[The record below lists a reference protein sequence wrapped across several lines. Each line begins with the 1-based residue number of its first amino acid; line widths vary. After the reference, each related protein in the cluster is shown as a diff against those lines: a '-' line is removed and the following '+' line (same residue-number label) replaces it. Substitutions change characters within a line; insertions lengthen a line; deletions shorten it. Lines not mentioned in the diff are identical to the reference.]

1 MEIEPDRLK
10 QLFREYLDNTI
21 SREDHVLLWKLL
33 QEQHNLPLDA
43 ELIALWQ
50 QSTRESALVSN
61 EEWDQQISVLIKK
74 TDQQDETPL
83 HQISSKPKI
92 PRFFSYAAAAAVL
105 FLILLGF
112 YRFAGAPEKKVE
124 QAGNAKVQQPVDIPA
139 GKDYAVLT
147 LADGSTIVLD
157 TAVSGALAQQGGTK
171 LINQDGQLTYALQGP
186 ATEVFYNTVSTPRG
200 GQYHLVLPDGSK
212 VWLNSASSLR
222 FPTAF
227 AGDER
232 RVELTGEGYF
242 EVAHD
247 VSKPFRVQK
256 GNNTVEVLGTHFN
269 INAYE
274 DESSMR
280 VTLLEGKVKVQSG
293 KQSLLIT
300 PGTQALIPVSGD
312 IMLNPDVNLS
322 EVMAWKD
329 GFFKFNNTD
338 IQTMLRQAARW
349 YDIEISY
356 PEGVPAD
363 KFTGSLPRKVSL
375 LEFLKILEYSDVKAG
390 LTGRTV
396 IVKR

>member
-10 QLFREYLDNTI
+10 ELFREYLNNTI
-21 SREDHVLLWKLL
+21 SRENHVLLWKLL
-33 QEQHNLPLDA
+33 QEQHTLPLDD
-43 ELIALWQ
+43 ELMALWQ
-50 QSTRESALVSN
+50 QSTRESSMVPN
-61 EEWDQQISVLIKK
+61 EEWDQQIRTLIKK
-74 TDQQDETPL
+74 AEEEDGRSPHPL
-83 HQISSKPKI
+83 SSGRKIS
-92 PRFFSYAAAAAVL
+92 RFFSYAAAAVVL
-105 FLILLGF
+105 FLITLGF
-112 YRFAGAPEKKVE
+112 YRFAAAPEKKE
-124 QAGNAKVQQPVDIPA
+124 IRTGNTKLQQPVDIPA

-147 LADGSTIVLD
+147 LADGRTIVLD
-157 TAVSGALAQQGGTK
+157 TAVSGALANQGGTQ
-171 LINQDGQLTYALQGP
+171 LINRGGQLTYAQQGP

-256 GNNTVEVLGTHFN
+256 GSNTVEVLGTHFN

-280 VTLLEGKVKVQSG
+280 VTLLEGKVKVRTG
-293 KQSLLIT
+293 RQSLLIT
-300 PGTQALIPVSGD
+300 PGTQAVIPASGD
-312 IMLNPDVNLS
+312 MLLNPDVNIS

-329 GFFKFNNTD
+329 GFFNFNRTD

-349 YDIEISY
+349 YDVEISY

-390 LTGRTV
+390 LTGRTL
-396 IVKR
+396 IIKR

>member
-33 QEQHNLPLDA
+33 QEHHTLPLDA

-61 EEWDQQISVLIKK
+61 DEWDQQISTLIKNAEQE
-74 TDQQDETPL
+74 DGTPL
-83 HQISSKPKI
+83 HQISTGRKI
-92 PRFFSYAAAAAVL
+92 PRFFSYAAAAVVL
-105 FLILLGF
+105 FLITLGF
-112 YRFAGAPEKKVE
+112 YRFAGAPEKKQE
-124 QAGNAKVQQPVDIPA
+124 QADNAKVQQPVDIPA

-147 LADGSTIVLD
+147 LADGRTIVLD
-157 TAVSGALAQQGGTK
+157 TAVSGALANQGGTK
-171 LINQDGQLTYALQGP
+171 LINQGGQLTYAQQGP

-247 VSKPFRVQK
+247 ISKPFRVQK
-256 GNNTVEVLGTHFN
+256 GTNTVEVLGTHFN

-274 DESSMR
+274 DESSIR

-293 KQSLLIT
+293 RRALLIT
-300 PGTQALIPVSGD
+300 PGNQAVIPAAGE
-312 IMLNPDVNLS
+312 IMLNRDVNIS

-329 GFFKFNNTD
+329 GFFNFNQTD
-338 IQTMLRQAARW
+338 IQTMLRQASRW

-363 KFTGSLPRKVSL
+363 KFTGSLSRKVSL

-390 LTGRTV
+390 LTGRTL